1 MTIGLEERI
10 ALVCR
15 SLLTEVSPG
24 KVLTRRSVHPHHG
37 LTLMKSRDE
46 TNIRQEISAYQR
58 ARFRI
63 FIPSV
68 TDQDVGTLIHAV
80 GAPMAGYKLEFKRNY
95 SLKDTQQQYTRYD
108 IGQLDSQYI
117 EDSPGGALIRDSV
130 PKGAVEVAAS
140 QIPPPGISQNFLAP
154 VNDTTNKRC
163 QEWTMEYTRHLVH
176 LGYLDAEAIQLVQ
189 SKRDPATHG
198 IGLQPLGRG

>member
-1 MTIGLEERI
+1 MASRTIS
-10 ALVCR
+10 LVTFR
-15 SLLTEVSPG
+15 
-24 KVLTRRSVHPHHG
+24 
-37 LTLMKSRDE
+37 
-46 TNIRQEISAYQR
+46 NSAYQR
-58 ARFRI
+58 AHFGI

-68 TDQDVGTLIHAV
+68 TDQDVGTLIHVV
-80 GAPMAGYKLEFKRNY
+80 GAPMAGYQLEFKRNY

-117 EDSPGGALIRDSV
+117 EDSAGGALIRDSV

-154 VNDTTNKRC
+154 VNDVGKSGIFAGSINTRLANQVYVQTTNKRC
-163 QEWTMEYTRHLVH
+163 QEWTMEYTRHLVQ
-176 LGYLDAEAIQLVQ
+176 LGYLDVAAIQLVQ

-198 IGLQPLGRG
+198 IGLQPLGSGYGPSRDSI